1 MVNGGKNMSSKKI
14 ISLLGVMLTALLLG
28 ACSDSAES
36 NIIGSWKVVSK
47 NKTLSYIEI
56 SEKRYTIRTG
66 DEDPQTADYIIT
78 ETEDDSFIFDVIN
91 PENKSNEFLFEG
103 HFENDDKISLL
114 RNSNG
119 RDTNSVLI
127 RVDSISEEMKK
138 QAIREE
144 KEKKKQKEKEEE
156 LAKEEEAKLKE
167 ENEASLQEEE
177 EEQDQEKANEN
188 TVNPTE
194 KTKYLHRADN
204 LDEMII
210 AEGKK
215 LYEQDLPSGFY
226 GQYYKEWDNLL
237 NDIWAVIKTEKP
249 AAEFEL
255 LRQDQSIWIDQKEKG
270 FSEIPT
276 ESASERAR
284 GMDFLTFET
293 KNRVYFLIENHLK

>member
-1 MVNGGKNMSSKKI
+1 MEEKNMSLKKVVF
-14 ISLLGVMLTALLLG
+14 LLGTMLTVLFLG

-36 NIIGSWKVVSK
+36 NLIGSWKVVSE

-56 SEKRYTIRTG
+56 SEERYTIRTG

-91 PENKSNEFLFEG
+91 PENGSNEFLFEG

-119 RDTNSVLI
+119 RDTKSVLI
-127 RVDSISEEMKK
+127 RIDSISEEMKK
-138 QAIREE
+138 QAMREE
-144 KEKKKQKEKEEE
+144 QEKKKQQEKEEK
-156 LAKEEEAKLKE
+156 LAKEEEATLQE
-167 ENEASLQEEE
+167 ENEVALQE
-177 EEQDQEKANEN
+177 EEQDQEKNDEN
-188 TVNPTE
+188 TMTLTE
-194 KTKYLHRADN
+194 KTKYLERADS
-204 LDEMII
+204 LDEKII
-210 AEGKK
+210 TEGKK
-215 LYEQDLPSGFY
+215 LYAQDLPSGFY

-237 NDIWAVIKTEKP
+237 NDMWAVIKTEKP

-255 LRQDQSIWIDQKEKG
+255 LRQDQSNWIDQKEKG

-276 ESASERAR
+276 EPASERAR

-293 KNRVYFLIENHLK
+293 KSRVYFLIENHLK